1 MIYCNTEA
9 VKEILEIYKKCNL
22 TGEKS
27 LSDFLLKCNQCEF
40 MWVKKSPASERKS
53 FLRYLTEDKV
63 STFFK
68 IKNYFR
74 IKKVKKIVN
83 YMKDEYSDSM
93 DIIINKFLK
102 PVRNSKNQIVDIEW
116 SRLIYYDSFVNR
128 DLENYLKNNYQK
140 IDIMIENI
148 QKIIKISP
156 VFYFNLEEGL
166 VNKTYD
172 TKVLSDGDIN
182 YVWENCIAKKSVFSA
197 EVTKAHYV
205 ITDKE
210 IFNFIE
216 NKYQDEFIIYLNSLT
231 FDSSS
236 FPNDKKDLK
245 EQIENKFPKETFDKI
260 SNEVSNLEYQLREII
275 NTKSELETLKETL
288 NEEQVAEYVIY
299 QNKLMEI
306 LTENLE
312 DNKKELLEQIPL
324 SPEKLEKILKK

>member
-1 MIYCNTEA
+1 MIYCNTKA
-9 VKEILEIYKKCNL
+9 VKDILEIYKKCNL
-22 TGEKS
+22 TGERS
-27 LSDFLLKCNQCEF
+27 INDFLLKFNQCEY
-40 MWVKKSPASERKS
+40 MWVKKSPKDEQKS

-83 YMKDEYSDSM
+83 YMKDEYSDSI

-102 PVRNSKNQIVDIEW
+102 PVRNSKNQIVDIDW
-116 SRLIYYDSFVNR
+116 DRVIHYDYYVNR
-128 DLENYLKNNYQK
+128 DLENYLKNNYKK
-140 IDIMIENI
+140 IDIMIKNI

-156 VFYFNLEEGL
+156 VFYFNLDEGI

-236 FPNDKKDLK
+236 FPNDKEDLK
-245 EQIENKFPKETFDKI
+245 EQIENKFPKESFDII
-260 SNEVSNLEYQLREII
+260 SNKVSNLEYQLREII
-275 NTKSELETLKETL
+275 NTKFELETLKENL
-288 NEEQVAEYVIY
+288 NEEKALEYLTH

-312 DNKKELLEQIPL
+312 DNKKELLEQSPL
-324 SPEKLEKILKK
+324 SPEKLERILY